1 MAESIQCPVCNGQ
14 WDGQK
19 ESCPRCEFP
28 IARFAGLLSGKPVVS
43 YETLKT
49 EFESELARCQKIW
62 RRKGLFQGD
71 AVLGIATSEEAEIW
85 IDGQKVGATQGK
97 FLQVSNLSAGR
108 HQIEARTRY
117 ASGQAEVEVKPR
129 DARRVEIVLT
139 PYKGS
144 LRVLSQ
150 MGDIE
155 VEVAGKRYKPPV
167 LIEGLDAGRCEVTVH
182 RRGGFVAIIKQEI
195 LPNELMDLEI
205 KDSMFSSVRTLKGH
219 TDWVDSVAFSPD
231 GQFLASGSRDK
242 TIRLWRV
249 SGWPVGSGRWRGIR
263 IGCGPLPSPPMGSF
277 WLRGVLTKP
286 SGCGG
291 FRMAGGFG
299 H

>member
-1 MAESIQCPVCNGQ
+1 MS
-14 WDGQK
+14 
-19 ESCPRCEFP
+19 FP
-28 IARFAGLLSGKPVVS
+28 LPALRDCSPASPWS
-43 YETLKT
+43 HYDTLKT

-108 HQIEARTRY
+108 HEIEARTQY

-155 VEVAGKRYKPPV
+155 VE
-167 LIEGLDAGRCEVTVH
+167 
-182 RRGGFVAIIKQEI
+182 GGWEA
-195 LPNELMDLEI
+195 L
-205 KDSMFSSVRTLKGH
+205 
-219 TDWVDSVAFSPD
+219 
-231 GQFLASGSRDK
+231 
-242 TIRLWRV
+242 
-249 SGWPVGSGRWRGIR
+249 
-263 IGCGPLPSPPMGSF
+263 
-277 WLRGVLTKP
+277 
-286 SGCGG
+286 
-291 FRMAGGFG
+291 
-299 H
+299 